1 MGMGSGIAISISG
14 WAAPLAAA
22 SPTTRKAVSRVVLMA
37 RIVTPDRFPV
47 HNLDVSFRDV
57 ARDVARW
64 KAEGEEVALATVVRT
79 WGSGPRGAGAKMA
92 LTRDARIAGSVSG
105 GCVEAAVV
113 EEGREVLETGTPK
126 LLKFGIADET
136 AWNVGLTCGGSIE
149 IFVERLDDS
158 LFRAFSEALEKRIP
172 LARATVIRG
181 AGLGTSVLVREG
193 QGAIAGIGDAARRAL
208 ERGQS
213 EVVTAEEGSEVF
225 LDVELPPPT
234 LVMIGGVHIAIALT
248 AIAKT
253 LGYRTIVIDPRGV
266 FGNEERFPHAD
277 QLIYEWSDEGLEAV
291 GLDRSSAVAT
301 LTHDPKIDD
310 PALMVALRSPA
321 FFVGAL
327 GSQKTHEKRR
337 KRLLERGLTE
347 AELSRLYAPVG
358 LDIGSRSPEEIAL
371 SVMAQIVAVRNR
383 AV

>member
-1 MGMGSGIAISISG
+1 M
-14 WAAPLAAA
+14 
-22 SPTTRKAVSRVVLMA
+22 T
-37 RIVTPDRFPV
+37 
-47 HNLDVSFRDV
+47 FRDV
-57 ARDVARW
+57 ARDVERW

-79 WGSGPRGAGAKMA
+79 WGSGPRGPGAKMA
-92 LTRDARIAGSVSG
+92 LTKDARIAGSVSG

-126 LLKFGIADET
+126 LLRFGIADET

-149 IFVERLDDS
+149 IFVEKLDDA
-158 LFRAFSEALEKRIP
+158 LFRAFSEALEKRRA

-181 AGLGTSVLVREG
+181 ADLGWTVLVREG
-193 QGAIAGIGDAARRAL
+193 ERVKTVVEAAAL
-208 ERGQS
+208 QSVERGQS
-213 EVVTAEEGSEVF
+213 DVITAEDGAEIF
-225 LDVELPPPT
+225 IDVELPAPS
-234 LVMIGGVHIAIALT
+234 LVMVGGVHVSIALT
-248 AIAKT
+248 AMAKS

-266 FGNEERFPHAD
+266 FGSEERFPHAD
-277 QLIYEWSDEGLEAV
+277 ELIHEWSDEGLEAI

-327 GSQKTHEKRR
+327 GSKKTQEKRR

-347 AELSRLYAPVG
+347 AELSRLFAPVG

-371 SVMAQIVAVRNR
+371 SVMAQIVAVRNQ

>member
-1 MGMGSGIAISISG
+1 
-14 WAAPLAAA
+14 
-22 SPTTRKAVSRVVLMA
+22 
-37 RIVTPDRFPV
+37 
-47 HNLDVSFRDV
+47 VSFRDV
-57 ARDVARW
+57 AEDVARW
-64 KAEGEEVALATVVRT
+64 KAEGEEIALATVVRT
-79 WGSGPRGAGAKMA
+79 WGSGPRGPGAKMA
-92 LTRDARIAGSVSG
+92 LTKDARIAGSVSG

-113 EEGREVLETGTPK
+113 EEGREVLSTGEPK

-158 LFRAFSEALEKRIP
+158 LFRAFSEALENRRS

-181 AGLGTSVLVREG
+181 AHVGTSVLVREG
-193 QGAIAGIGDAARRAL
+193 ESVPAEIGDAARRAL
-208 ERGQS
+208 DRGEP
-213 EVVTAEEGSEVF
+213 EVIATEDGFEVF
-225 LDVELPPPT
+225 VDVELPSPT

-248 AIAKT
+248 AMAKA
-253 LGYRTIVIDPRGV
+253 LGYRTVVIDPRGV

-277 QLIYEWSDEGLEAV
+277 QLIHEWSDEGLEAL
-291 GLDRSSAVAT
+291 GLDRSTAVAT

-327 GSQKTHEKRR
+327 GSKKTHEKRR

-371 SVMAQIVAVRNR
+371 SVLAQIVAVRNR

>member
-1 MGMGSGIAISISG
+1 MHN
-14 WAAPLAAA
+14 P
-22 SPTTRKAVSRVVLMA
+22 RV
-37 RIVTPDRFPV
+37 T
-47 HNLDVSFRDV
+47 FRDV
-57 ARDVARW
+57 AKDVERW
-64 KAEGEEVALATVVRT
+64 KAEGEDVALATVVRT
-79 WGSGPRGAGAKMA
+79 WGSGPRGPGAKMA

-126 LLKFGIADET
+126 LLHFGIADET

-149 IFVERLDDS
+149 IFVEKLDDS
-158 LFRAFSEALEKRIP
+158 LFRASTEALETRRA

-181 AGLGTSVLVREG
+181 ADLGRTVLVRDGEPAE
-193 QGAIAGIGDAARRAL
+193 GAIGAAALRAL
-208 ERGQS
+208 ERGQPD
-213 EVVTAEEGSEVF
+213 VVAAEDGSEIF
-225 LDVELPPPT
+225 LDVELPPPS
-234 LVMIGGVHIAIALT
+234 LVMVGGVHISIALT
-248 AIAKT
+248 AMAKS

-266 FGNEERFPHAD
+266 FGSEERFPDAD
-277 QLIYEWSDEGLEAV
+277 ELIHEWSDDGLEAI

-327 GSQKTHEKRR
+327 GSKKTQEKRR
-337 KRLLERGLTE
+337 KRLLERGITE
-347 AELSRLYAPVG
+347 AELSRLFAPVG

-371 SVMAQIVAVRNR
+371 SILAQIVAVRNR
-383 AV
+383 AA

>member
-14 WAAPLAAA
+14 RAAA
-22 SPTTRKAVSRVVLMA
+22 LEAAKAATRKAIFPVMRV
-37 RIVTPDRFPV
+37 IVTPGAFPV
-47 HNLDVSFRDV
+47 HNSPVTFRDV

-64 KAEGEEVALATVVRT
+64 RAEGEEVALATVVRT

-92 LTRDARIAGSVSG
+92 LTKDARIAGSVSG

-113 EEGREVLETGTPK
+113 EEGREVLATGEPK

-158 LFRAFSEALEKRIP
+158 LFRAFSEAVEKRRA

-181 AGLGTSVLVREG
+181 AHLGTSVLVRDGESVLS
-193 QGAIAGIGDAARRAL
+193 GIGTAAGAAL
-208 ERGQS
+208 ERGQP
-213 EVVTAEEGSEVF
+213 EVIAQEDGSEVF
-225 LDVELPPPT
+225 LDVELPPPS
-234 LVMIGGVHIAIALT
+234 LVMVGGVHISIALT
-248 AIAKT
+248 TMAKA

-266 FGNEERFPHAD
+266 FGSEERFPHAD
-277 QLIYEWSDEGLEAV
+277 QLISEWSDEALETI
-291 GLDRSSAVAT
+291 GLDRSSAVTT

-310 PALMVALRSPA
+310 PALLVALRSPA

-327 GSQKTHEKRR
+327 GSKKTHEKRR
-337 KRLLERGLTE
+337 KRLLDRGLTE
-347 AELSRLYAPVG
+347 AELARLHAPVG
-358 LDIGSRSPEEIAL
+358 LDIGSRSPEEIAVSIL
-371 SVMAQIVAVRNR
+371 AQIVAVRNR
-383 AV
+383 AA

>member
-1 MGMGSGIAISISG
+1 
-14 WAAPLAAA
+14 
-22 SPTTRKAVSRVVLMA
+22 
-37 RIVTPDRFPV
+37 V
-47 HNLDVSFRDV
+47 HNPRVTFRDV
-57 ARDVARW
+57 AKDVERW
-64 KAEGEEVALATVVRT
+64 RAEGEEVALATVVRT
-79 WGSGPRGAGAKMA
+79 WGSGPRGPGAKMA

-113 EEGREVLETGTPK
+113 EEGREVLETGRPK
-126 LLKFGIADET
+126 LLHFGIADET

-149 IFVERLDDS
+149 ILVEKLDDA
-158 LFRAFSEALEKRIP
+158 LFSAFADALRTRRA
-172 LARATVIRG
+172 LARASVIRG
-181 AGLGTSVLVREG
+181 VDLGRTVLVRDGERVEG
-193 QGAIAGIGDAARRAL
+193 ETGAAALRAL
-208 ERGQS
+208 ERGQP
-213 EVVTAEEGSEVF
+213 ELITAESGAEIF
-225 LDVELPPPT
+225 LDVEIPPPS
-234 LVMIGGVHIAIALT
+234 LVMVGGVHISIALT
-248 AIAKT
+248 AIAKS

-277 QLIYEWSDEGLEAV
+277 LLIQEWSDEGLETI

-327 GSQKTHEKRR
+327 GSKKTNEKRR

-347 AELSRLYAPVG
+347 AELSRLFAPVG